1 MRGAI
6 IEDIIGST
14 HEFVN
19 KVDSK
24 DFELFPLGSD
34 FTDDSVLTIAVQRKQ
49 RQLSF
54 REYYGLKVFNL
65 KEMDK
70 YLWQLGEEYFPKDY

>member
-34 FTDDSVLTIAVQRKQ
+34 FTDDSVLTIAV
-49 RQLSF
+49 
-54 REYYGLKVFNL
+54 
-65 KEMDK
+65 
-70 YLWQLGEEYFPKDY
+70 